1 MVAAVVVDITAW
13 AVTLVGLGVVGEVV
27 TDVAGEVEVEPV
39 IVRPQPQAKEI
50 LEDRRLAEGA
60 EPVGQEILE
69 QEAPVEQDLAQTA

>member
-1 MVAAVVVDITAW
+1 
-13 AVTLVGLGVVGEVV
+13 
-27 TDVAGEVEVEPV
+27 VEVEPG